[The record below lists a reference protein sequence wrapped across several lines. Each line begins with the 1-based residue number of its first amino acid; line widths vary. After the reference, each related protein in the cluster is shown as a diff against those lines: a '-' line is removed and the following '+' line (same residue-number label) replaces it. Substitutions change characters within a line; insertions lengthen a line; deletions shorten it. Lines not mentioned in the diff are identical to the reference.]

1 MEQHVSTSSLF
12 SLSIDPVTKAH
23 LSETAKWAR
32 FLAIVGFIFLGLM
45 LVFGIFFS
53 SYMATVLGGYDTYGG
68 TGLMASFGVGM
79 AIMYIII
86 AALWFFP
93 LLFLLRFANR
103 MRAALNGNDQR
114 ALNISLQNLKVFFRF
129 IGIMTI
135 IGLALYALA
144 IILSVIVM
152 AAFP

>member
-1 MEQHVSTSSLF
+1 MEQPVSTSSLF
-12 SLSIDPVTKAH
+12 NLSIDPVTKAH

-32 FLAIVGFIFLGLM
+32 FLAIVGFVFLGLM
-45 LVFGIFFS
+45 LVFGIFLS
-53 SYMATVLGGYDTYGG
+53 SFMATMFGSYDTYGG
-68 TGLMASFGVGM
+68 SGFMSAFGVGM

-103 MRAALNGNDQR
+103 MRTALNGNDQQ

-135 IGLALYALA
+135 IILALYALA
-144 IILSVIVM
+144 IIISIVGM
-152 AAFP
+152 AALS